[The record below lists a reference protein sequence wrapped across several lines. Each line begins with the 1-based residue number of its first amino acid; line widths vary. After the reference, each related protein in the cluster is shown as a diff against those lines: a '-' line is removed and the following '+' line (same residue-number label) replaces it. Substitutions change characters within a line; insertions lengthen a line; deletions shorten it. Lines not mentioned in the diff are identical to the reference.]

1 MVITLESIQFLLS
14 FVSLRRK
21 LAISVPGSGGGS
33 WTAWK
38 LFVFCRL
45 LYGVVY
51 CVWAGVINR
60 NTERRRW
67 GKTGEAHITLLL
79 FPTLQKE
86 KLWGLVGLGT
96 LKHYSIFLFYSWL
109 ILLAILDLLFLPTP
123 NQSGLSKSFK
133 DLARYGKPCNLE
145 SISIPIYLNGRTPW
159 KHVSFWNLP
168 SILMGSFLSYFFFCT
183 FSLIYNFVMW
193 LIILESH

>member
-14 FVSLRRK
+14 LVSLRRK
-21 LAISVPGSGGGS
+21 LAVTVTGSGGGS

-79 FPTLQKE
+79 FPPLQKE
-86 KLWGLVGLGT
+86 KLGGLVGLGT

-109 ILLAILDLLFLPTP
+109 IVLAIHDLLLFAHCQPIW
-123 NQSGLSKSFK
+123 SFK
-133 DLARYGKPCNLE
+133 DLARYVTPCSAK
-145 SISIPIYLNGRTPW
+145 SISSLD
-159 KHVSFWNLP
+159 
-168 SILMGSFLSYFFFCT
+168 FFFQIFDVLKLLSIGCST
-183 FSLIYNFVMW
+183 QGGL
-193 LIILESH
+193 

>member
-67 GKTGEAHITLLL
+67 RKTGEAHITLLP
-79 FPTLQKE
+79 FPPLQKE
-86 KLWGLVGLGT
+86 KLGGLVGLGT

-109 ILLAILDLLFLPTP
+109 ILLAILDLPFFAHCQPIWF
-123 NQSGLSKSFK
+123 FK
-133 DLARYGKPCNLE
+133 DLQRLGKICHTLQCKE
-145 SISIPIYLNGRTPW
+145 YFRFG
-159 KHVSFWNLP
+159 
-168 SILMGSFLSYFFFCT
+168 FFFSDIWCVEAH
-183 FSLIYNFVMW
+183 FYRLFNPRRS
-193 LIILESH
+193 IIHRNH

>member
-67 GKTGEAHITLLL
+67 GKTGEAHITLLP
-79 FPTLQKE
+79 FPPLQKE
-86 KLWGLVGLGT
+86 KLGGLVGLGT

-109 ILLAILDLLFLPTP
+109 ILLAILDLLFLPTA
-123 NQSGLSKSFK
+123 NQSGLSKTFK
-133 DLARYGKPCNLE
+133 NLARYVTPCSAKNMSVLD
-145 SISIPIYLNGRTPW
+145 
-159 KHVSFWNLP
+159 
-168 SILMGSFLSYFFFCT
+168 FFFLYIWCVEAH
-183 FSLIYNFVMW
+183 FYSLFNPRTS
-193 LIILESH
+193 IIHRNH